1 MVNSKS
7 LRASILELA
16 VGEELTIP
24 VSLYGYTT
32 IPSYASDLGFAIN
45 GKFRTKRNKVARTY
59 TITREA

>member
-32 IPSYASDLGFAIN
+32 IRSYASDLGFAIN